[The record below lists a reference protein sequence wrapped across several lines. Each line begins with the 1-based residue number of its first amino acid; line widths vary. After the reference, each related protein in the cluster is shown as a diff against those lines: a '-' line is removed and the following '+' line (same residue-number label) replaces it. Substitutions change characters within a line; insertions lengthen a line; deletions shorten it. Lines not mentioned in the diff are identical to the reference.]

1 MDRNDTRDSS
11 GIIDNIKNTNNKEF
25 SDNINNSWRH
35 RSNKNY
41 EKTPILKWQE
51 YTSQIYI

>member
-35 RSNKNY
+35 RSNKNN